1 MIEIPFVSNP
11 LFASAFHDP
20 VYRLMPNH
28 QQDCNAV
35 WLINVRLCRGKVG
48 LCIKL
53 AILIA
58 VGCIVPAM
66 YIFIRSTYFL
76 GYKRR

>member
-1 MIEIPFVSNP
+1 MVETLFVSNP
-11 LFASAFHDP
+11 LFASALHDP
-20 VYRLMPNH
+20 VYRLMPTH

-35 WLINVRLCRGKVG
+35 WSINVGLCRGKVG